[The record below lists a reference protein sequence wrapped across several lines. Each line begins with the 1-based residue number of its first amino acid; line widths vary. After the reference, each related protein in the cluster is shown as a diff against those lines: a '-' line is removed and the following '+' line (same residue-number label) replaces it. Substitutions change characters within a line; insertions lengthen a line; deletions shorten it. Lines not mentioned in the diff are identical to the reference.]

1 MAQVIQ
7 PEEWVQG
14 LDDNRLLPGRYTT
27 GLFTGNIQ
35 GSNKSIANNPAACRV
50 WDIQIPD
57 YITDYDDRRLNGHN
71 NLSGVSGFNADGRD
85 GWGASAYGVFQDV
98 KFDSRVYT
106 MGRHRSVA
114 FRIFDEMQYD
124 GAIGEWGT
132 ATTSNVVTPGQA
144 LMQTAA
150 LISKTRDLWEQ
161 EILGPDIDKYN
172 LFAVLNGHIS
182 GRWVQDNPDV
192 VFEDQGQWVA
202 QPGPV
207 QGQAIPP
214 RFAPI
219 HCIEWDDNNI
229 PLMLQTIKV
238 TWNNLFIPQ
247 DNRVIMIDPM
257 YEYPLLMALTGK
269 GVPATEAAYSDIQNG
284 SFTRLMGWE
293 FNFEIPS
300 QYWPHLYVDDNLN
313 VVHSATGTAAY
324 DQYLLSTNHE
334 ADGDKQLML
343 ELADADRMNRPN
355 YIKTVWNA
363 TTGKF
368 EKIVTNYPLGMPSA
382 TDYMGTK
389 IVIPDGVDN
398 YALPTD
404 YPWTAPG
411 SGYGLPENTA
421 AAGSAPNGYTGPQG
435 TIVRRQVIGCAV
447 YRKAAQLSQE
457 YSEMLTGEGGTR
469 GKFTEVVMDVK
480 YDAWVIE
487 SLSHGILPI
496 IDAKENT
503 GVPGIPVKVIEPIPE
518 APQPEPAVTEFS
530 VDPATASI
538 ETGEQFTPIVTVQ
551 GTGAFDKGWTAM
563 SSNSGIATVD
573 ENGVITGIAQG
584 SATITF
590 RSIGDTQLTDT
601 VEVTVTARV

>member
-27 GLFTGNIQ
+27 GLFTGSLRK
-35 GSNKSIANNPAACRV
+35 GESIANNPGATRV

-57 YITDYDDRRLNGHN
+57 YITDYDDRRLNGHGN
-71 NLSGVSGFNADGRD
+71 VAGATGFNVDGRD

-114 FRIFDEMQYD
+114 FRIFDEQQYS
-124 GAIGEWGT
+124 GGIGEWGT
-132 ATTSNVVTPGQA
+132 SSTSNVVTPGQA

-150 LISKTRDLWEQ
+150 LISKTRDLWEK

-172 LFAVLNGHIS
+172 LFAVMNGHIS
-182 GRWVQDNPDV
+182 GRWVQTNPDK
-192 VFEDQGQWVA
+192 VFEDDGQWVA
-202 QPGPV
+202 QPGTV

-219 HCIEWDDNNI
+219 HCIEWDDENI
-229 PLMLQTIKV
+229 PLLLQTIKV

-247 DNRVIMIDPM
+247 DNRVIMIDPF
-257 YEYPLLMALTGK
+257 YEYPLLKALTGS
-269 GVPATEAAYSDIQNG
+269 GVPATESAYSDIQNG

-300 QYWPHLYVDDNLN
+300 QYWPRLYVDANLN
-313 VVHSATGTAAY
+313 VVHSANGQAAY
-324 DQYLLSTNHE
+324 DQYMRSTNHS

-355 YIKTVWNA
+355 YIKTVWDA
-363 TTGKF
+363 TNKVF
-368 EKIVTNYPLGMPSA
+368 KKVVTNYPLGMPSA
-382 TDYMGTK
+382 SDYMGNPMT
-389 IVIPDGVDN
+389 VADGTTAVN
-398 YALPTD
+398 TAYGSPAT

-411 SGYGLPENTA
+411 SGYGLGA
-421 AAGSAPNGYTGPQG
+421 SGQTGPQG
-435 TIVRRQVIGCAV
+435 TISRVQTIGMAV
-447 YRKAAQLSQE
+447 YRPAAQLSQE
-457 YSEMLTGEGGTR
+457 YSQMVTGEGGTR
-469 GKFTEVVMDVK
+469 GKFTECCMDVK

-496 IDAKENT
+496 IDVTPNT
-503 GVPGIPVKVIEPIPE
+503 GTFAIPVKIVEGG
-518 APQPEPAVTEFS
+518 ATE
-530 VDPATASI
+530 
-538 ETGEQFTPIVTVQ
+538 G
-551 GTGAFDKGWTAM
+551 GTTEGG
-563 SSNSGIATVD
+563 N
-573 ENGVITGIAQG
+573 
-584 SATITF
+584 
-590 RSIGDTQLTDT
+590 
-601 VEVTVTARV
+601 

>member
-27 GLFTGNIQ
+27 GLFVGNIM

-57 YITDYDDRRLNGHN
+57 YITDYDDRRLNGHGN
-71 NLSGVSGFNADGRD
+71 VTGATGFNVDGKD

-114 FRIFDEMQYD
+114 FRIFDEQQYS

-132 ATTSNVVTPGQA
+132 SSTSNVVTPGQA

-150 LISKTRDLWEQ
+150 TIAKARDLWEQ

-182 GRWVQDNPDV
+182 GRWVQTNPDQ
-192 VFEDQGQWVA
+192 VFSDDGQWVA

-219 HCIEWDDNNI
+219 HCIEWDDENI
-229 PLMLQTIKV
+229 PLLLQNIKV

-247 DNRVIMIDPM
+247 DNRIILVDPF
-257 YEYPLLMALTGK
+257 YEYPLLKALTGA
-269 GVPATEAAYSDIQNG
+269 GVPATDSAYADIQNG

-300 QYWPHLYVDDNLN
+300 AYWPRLYVDANLN
-313 VVHSATGTAAY
+313 VVHSANGQATY
-324 DQYLLSTNHE
+324 DQYMRSISHAGE
-334 ADGDKQLML
+334 GDKQLML

-355 YIKTVWNA
+355 YVKTIWDKTNKVF
-363 TTGKF
+363 K
-368 EKIVTNYPLGMPSA
+368 KVVTNYPLGMPA
-382 TDYMGTK
+382 ETPYMGNAIT
-389 IVIPDGVDN
+389 VADGTAAVN
-398 YALPTD
+398 TAYSSPAT
-404 YPWTAPG
+404 YPWSAPG
-411 SGYGLPENTA
+411 SGYGLGANTA
-421 AAGSAPNGYTGPQG
+421 GAGNPPNGYTGPSG
-435 TIVRRQVIGCAV
+435 TISRVQVIGLAL
-447 YRKAAQLSQE
+447 YKKAAQLSQE
-457 YSEMLTGEGGTR
+457 YSEMVTGEGGTR
-469 GKFTEVVMDVK
+469 GKFTECCMDVK

-496 IDAKENT
+496 IDVKENT
-503 GVPGIPVKVIEPIPE
+503 GEFAIPVKVVSMPEETTTEP
-518 APQPEPAVTEFS
+518 
-530 VDPATASI
+530 
-538 ETGEQFTPIVTVQ
+538 
-551 GTGAFDKGWTAM
+551 
-563 SSNSGIATVD
+563 
-573 ENGVITGIAQG
+573 
-584 SATITF
+584 
-590 RSIGDTQLTDT
+590 
-601 VEVTVTARV
+601 

>member
-27 GLFTGNIQ
+27 GLFVGNIM

-57 YITDYDDRRLNGHN
+57 YITDYDDRRLNGHAN
-71 NLSGVSGFNADGRD
+71 IAGAQGFNADGKD

-114 FRIFDEMQYD
+114 FRIFDEMQYS

-132 ATTSNVVTPGQA
+132 ATTSNVVSHGQA

-182 GRWVQDNPDV
+182 GRWVQNNPDQI
-192 VFEDQGQWVA
+192 FSDDGQWVA
-202 QPGPV
+202 QPGTV

-219 HCIEWDDNNI
+219 HCIEWDDENI

-247 DNRVIMIDPM
+247 DNRVIMIDPF

-300 QYWPHLYVDDNLN
+300 QYWPRLYVDANLN
-313 VVHSATGTAAY
+313 VVHSANGQAAY
-324 DQYLLSTNHE
+324 DQMMRSVAVTTDAQGNPI
-334 ADGDKQLML
+334 GDRKLMM
-343 ELADADRMNRPN
+343 ELVESDRMNRPN
-355 YIKTVWNA
+355 YVKTVWDA
-363 TTGKF
+363 TNGVFK
-368 EKIVTNYPLGMPSA
+368 KVVTNYPLGMPSA
-382 TDYMGTK
+382 SDYMGVPLT
-389 IVIPDGVDN
+389 VADGTANVN
-398 YALPTD
+398 AAYSAPST
-404 YPWTAPG
+404 YPWAAPG
-411 SGYGLPENTA
+411 SGYGLGATA
-421 AAGSAPNGYTGPQG
+421 VDPSGTSVTGQTGPSG
-435 TIVRRQVIGCAV
+435 NITRAQVIGVAV

-457 YSEMLTGEGGTR
+457 YSEMVTGEGGTR
-469 GKFTEVVMDVK
+469 GKFTECCMDVK

-496 IDAKENT
+496 IDVQENT
-503 GVPGIPVKVIEPIPE
+503 GVFAIPVKIVADETK
-518 APQPEPAVTEFS
+518 TE
-530 VDPATASI
+530 
-538 ETGEQFTPIVTVQ
+538 ETQGDEETQGNEETP
-551 GTGAFDKGWTAM
+551 GTG
-563 SSNSGIATVD
+563 N
-573 ENGVITGIAQG
+573 
-584 SATITF
+584 
-590 RSIGDTQLTDT
+590 
-601 VEVTVTARV
+601 